1 MKTKKHTLKQILSFY
16 KPYKG
21 LFAADLLCSLI
32 AAAIGL
38 VLPLGAGY
46 ITDNVLAGDLSAA
59 PGKILGVGALLLGL
73 VLVQALCSYFMDYQG
88 HAIGARMERDMRAQL
103 FAHCQ
108 RLSFSY
114 FDSHPIGDL
123 MSRLTNDSLSLAEFF
138 HHVPE
143 DVLVNSIKFVG
154 ASLILWH
161 IHWQMTLVILCF
173 LPFMLAYT
181 LYFNKKMAAALEQGR
196 EDMGEINAQAEDT
209 LSAIRMVQSF
219 GNEAVEAQKFH
230 VRNEKFLES
239 RKRGYKGEALCYGGM
254 DAFSSLIPIAVVV
267 VGGLSILQGSLALSE
282 LVVFLLYVSYF
293 TQPIQSL
300 VNTSRLIQEG
310 RTGFAR
316 YMEILE
322 TQPEVADLP
331 GAQELPP
338 VKGDIRFS
346 HVTFRYGEGDAV
358 FRDLNLTIR
367 AGEYVALVGASGVGK
382 TTLCSL
388 IPRFYD
394 VEAGEI
400 TVDGVPIRQATL
412 RSLRGSV
419 GLVQQDVALFTGSV
433 TENIAYGRPG
443 ATFQQVREA
452 ARKAGAEEFIQ
463 KLPQGYDT
471 DIGPRGVKLSGGQ
484 RQRLSIARTFLK
496 DPPILILDEATSALD
511 SQSELVVQRSLEDL
525 ARHRTTLVIA
535 HRLSTIQGA
544 QRIVVLDEN
553 GVCEEGT
560 HQSLLAQGGVYAKL
574 YAASFQP

>member
-300 VNTSRLIQEG
+300 VNSSRLIQEG

-331 GAQELPP
+331 GAQDLPP
-338 VKGDIRFS
+338 VKGDIQFS

-452 ARKAGAEEFIQ
+452 ACKAGAEEFIQ

-484 RQRLSIARTFLK
+484 RQRLSIARAFLK

-560 HQSLLAQGGVYAKL
+560 HQSLMAQGGVYAKL

>member
-46 ITDNVLAGDLSAA
+46 ITDNVLTGDLSAA

-331 GAQELPP
+331 GAQDLPP

-394 VEAGEI
+394 VEAGKI

-484 RQRLSIARTFLK
+484 RQRLSIARAFLK

>member
-254 DAFSSLIPIAVVV
+254 DAFSSLIPISVVV

-331 GAQELPP
+331 GAQDLPP

-452 ARKAGAEEFIQ
+452 ARKAGAEDFIQ

-484 RQRLSIARTFLK
+484 RQRLSIARAFLK

-560 HQSLLAQGGVYAKL
+560 HQSLMAQGGVYAKL

>member
-161 IHWQMTLVILCF
+161 IHWQMTLGILCF

-196 EDMGEINAQAEDT
+196 EDIGEINAQAEDT

-331 GAQELPP
+331 GAQDLPP

-484 RQRLSIARTFLK
+484 RQRLSIARAFLK

-560 HQSLLAQGGVYAKL
+560 HQSLMAQGGVYAKL

>member
-32 AAAIGL
+32 AAAI
-38 VLPLGAGY
+38 
-46 ITDNVLAGDLSAA
+46 
-59 PGKILGVGALLLGL
+59 GL

-239 RKRGYKGEALCYGGM
+239 RKRGYQGEALCYGGM

-331 GAQELPP
+331 GAQDLPP
-338 VKGDIRFS
+338 VKGDIQFS

-484 RQRLSIARTFLK
+484 RQRLSIARAFLK

-560 HQSLLAQGGVYAKL
+560 HQSLMAQGGVYAKL

>member
-59 PGKILGVGALLLGL
+59 PGKILGVGALLLVL

-338 VKGDIRFS
+338 VKGDIQFS

-358 FRDLNLTIR
+358 FRDLNLAIR

-471 DIGPRGVKLSGGQ
+471 DIGPGGVKLSGGQ
-484 RQRLSIARTFLK
+484 RQRLSIARAFLK

-560 HQSLLAQGGVYAKL
+560 HHSLMTQGGVYAKL

>member
-138 HHVPE
+138 YHVPE

-331 GAQELPP
+331 GAQDLPP
-338 VKGDIRFS
+338 VKGDIQFS

-484 RQRLSIARTFLK
+484 RQRLSIARAFLK

-560 HQSLLAQGGVYAKL
+560 HQSLMAQGGVYAKL

>member
-239 RKRGYKGEALCYGGM
+239 RKRGYQGEALCYGGM

-331 GAQELPP
+331 GAQDLPP

-484 RQRLSIARTFLK
+484 RQRLSIARAFLQ

-560 HQSLLAQGGVYAKL
+560 HQSLMSQGGVYAKL

>member
-331 GAQELPP
+331 GAQDLPP

-484 RQRLSIARTFLK
+484 RQRLSIARAFLK

>member
-46 ITDNVLAGDLSAA
+46 ITDNVLTGDLSAA
-59 PGKILGVGALLLGL
+59 PGKILGVGALLL
-73 VLVQALCSYFMDYQG
+73 
-88 HAIGARMERDMRAQL
+88 
-103 FAHCQ
+103 
-108 RLSFSY
+108 
-114 FDSHPIGDL
+114 
-123 MSRLTNDSLSLAEFF
+123 
-138 HHVPE
+138 
-143 DVLVNSIKFVG
+143 
-154 ASLILWH
+154 
-161 IHWQMTLVILCF
+161 
-173 LPFMLAYT
+173 
-181 LYFNKKMAAALEQGR
+181 
-196 EDMGEINAQAEDT
+196 
-209 LSAIRMVQSF
+209 
-219 GNEAVEAQKFH
+219 
-230 VRNEKFLES
+230 
-239 RKRGYKGEALCYGGM
+239 
-254 DAFSSLIPIAVVV
+254 
-267 VGGLSILQGSLALSE
+267 
-282 LVVFLLYVSYF
+282 
-293 TQPIQSL
+293 
-300 VNTSRLIQEG
+300 
-310 RTGFAR
+310 
-316 YMEILE
+316 
-322 TQPEVADLP
+322 
-331 GAQELPP
+331 
-338 VKGDIRFS
+338 
-346 HVTFRYGEGDAV
+346 
-358 FRDLNLTIR
+358 
-367 AGEYVALVGASGVGK
+367 
-382 TTLCSL
+382 
-388 IPRFYD
+388 
-394 VEAGEI
+394 
-400 TVDGVPIRQATL
+400 
-412 RSLRGSV
+412 

-484 RQRLSIARTFLK
+484 RQRLSIARAFLK

>member
-46 ITDNVLAGDLSAA
+46 ITDNVLTGDLSAA
-59 PGKILGVGALLLGL
+59 PGKILGVGGLLLGL

-267 VGGLSILQGSLALSE
+267 VGGLSILQGSLALEE

-331 GAQELPP
+331 GAQDLPP

-471 DIGPRGVKLSGGQ
+471 DIGPRGMKLSGGQ
-484 RQRLSIARTFLK
+484 RQRLSIARAFLK

-560 HQSLLAQGGVYAKL
+560 HQSLMAQGGVYAKL

>member
-209 LSAIRMVQSF
+209 LSAIRMVHSF
-219 GNEAVEAQKFH
+219 GNEAAEAQKFH

-338 VKGDIRFS
+338 VKGDIQFS

-484 RQRLSIARTFLK
+484 RQRLSIARAFLK

-560 HQSLLAQGGVYAKL
+560 HQSLMAQGGVYAKL

>member
-254 DAFSSLIPIAVVV
+254 DACSSLIPIAVVV

-331 GAQELPP
+331 GAQDLPP

-452 ARKAGAEEFIQ
+452 ACKAGAEEFIQ

-484 RQRLSIARTFLK
+484 RQRLSIARAFLK

-511 SQSELVVQRSLEDL
+511 FQSELVVQRSLEDL

-560 HQSLLAQGGVYAKL
+560 HQSLMAQGGVYAKL

>member
-59 PGKILGVGALLLGL
+59 PGKILGVGALLLVL

-331 GAQELPP
+331 GAQDLPP

-484 RQRLSIARTFLK
+484 RQRLSIARAFLK

-560 HQSLLAQGGVYAKL
+560 HHSLMAQGGVYAKL

>member
-46 ITDNVLAGDLSAA
+46 ITDNVLTGDLSAA

-331 GAQELPP
+331 GAQDLPP

-484 RQRLSIARTFLK
+484 RQRLSIARAFLK

-553 GVCEEGT
+553 GVCEEGA
-560 HQSLLAQGGVYAKL
+560 HQSLMAQGGVYAKL

>member
-46 ITDNVLAGDLSAA
+46 ITDNVLTGDLSAA

-73 VLVQALCSYFMDYQG
+73 VLVQALYSYFMDYQG

-219 GNEAVEAQKFH
+219 VNEAVEAQKFH

-331 GAQELPP
+331 GAQDLPP

-484 RQRLSIARTFLK
+484 RQRLSIARAFLK

>member
-46 ITDNVLAGDLSAA
+46 ITDNVLTGDLSAA

-173 LPFMLAYT
+173 LPFMLVYT

-331 GAQELPP
+331 GAQDLPP
-338 VKGDIRFS
+338 VKGDIQFS

-484 RQRLSIARTFLK
+484 RQRLSIARAFLK

-553 GVCEEGT
+553 SVCEEGT
-560 HQSLLAQGGVYAKL
+560 HQSLMAQGGVYAKL